1 MVVSKPRKRPSA
13 ENVYFNPAGLGVN
26 LIDPPRLPLAELRAQ
41 NARGRETHRCQN
53 YISFLPC
60 MHLVRLLRAVLWNVP
75 ACTLKKRHEAHVFTR
90 GPEPTPTLA
99 SELWTF
105 FDWKSSSRCGKSRKV
120 GAPRVRKLCA
130 ETHHPCGRR
139 RDFH

>member
-75 ACTLKKRHEAHVFTR
+75 AGTLKKRHEAHVFTR
-90 GPEPTPTLA
+90 GPEPTQPSHRNCGLSSTGNPAAGAESHERSERRACGSSAQRHTILA
-99 SELWTF
+99 
-105 FDWKSSSRCGKSRKV
+105 V
-120 GAPRVRKLCA
+120 GGAIF
-130 ETHHPCGRR
+130 T
-139 RDFH
+139 